1 MQLAEHTSTEPAAA
15 VSAET
20 KPEHAEPKHNQSQQ
34 ENSDWC
40 LRVSQVAKTYRVF
53 DSPAQRLK
61 DLLGLAGSHQDVL
74 ALKPLSFGVKRGETV
89 AIVGANG
96 SGKSTLLQMIC
107 GTLTPSAG
115 DIKRQGRIAALLEL
129 GAGFN
134 NDFSGLDN
142 VYLNA
147 SINGLNRARVDAI
160 LPDILRFA
168 DIGDYIHQPV
178 STYSS
183 GMYVRLAFAVAIH
196 VDPELLIIDEALSVG
211 DEAFQRKCFARLR
224 ELQAKGMSILFVS
237 HAAESVVSLCD
248 RALVLDKGDLL
259 FDGQPRQAIA
269 LYQKLLYARPEQ
281 RQAVREEILTAEK
294 VALSDKGSHTLAK
307 DSAKEPS
314 TVPEQPTAEAS
325 HSHKKTARVQPA
337 ATSANKAICKML
349 LQADTLGEQVITPH
363 RFDFVPSMLP
373 ESTDYQ
379 ENGAHIKQVM
389 LLDQSGQQVNILH
402 KGRRYR
408 YCYQVDFSE
417 AAENIFC
424 GMQIKRLDGIALGG
438 MVTAPLNQLSGLN
451 AESGQHFKVEFEFVA
466 RLNAGSYFMNAGVY
480 GGHNQQE
487 GFLARKLDALMF
499 KVLPQNDECATGSID
514 FGATPKLSVNN

>member
-1 MQLAEHTSTEPAAA
+1 M
-15 VSAET
+15 
-20 KPEHAEPKHNQSQQ
+20 HND
-34 ENSDWC
+34 DWC
-40 LRVSQVAKTYRVF
+40 LRVEQLAKTYQVF

-61 DLLGLAGSHQDVL
+61 DLLGLTGRHQNIT
-74 ALKPLSFGVKRGETV
+74 ALKPLSFKVNRGETV

-96 SGKSTLLQMIC
+96 SGKSTLLQLIC
-107 GTLTPSAG
+107 GTLTASQG
-115 DIKRQGRIAALLEL
+115 TVQRHGRIAALLEL

-134 NDFSGLDN
+134 GDFSGLDN

-147 SINGLNRARVDAI
+147 SINGLSRERVNAI

-168 DIGDYIHQPV
+168 DIGDYIYQPV

-224 ELQAKGMSILFVS
+224 ELQAQGVSILFVS

-248 RALVLDKGDLL
+248 RAIMLDHGDLL
-259 FDGQPRQAIA
+259 FDGPPSQAIA

-281 RQAVREEILTAEK
+281 RQAVRDEILAVQESPATGPER
-294 VALSDKGSHTLAK
+294 TLFVTP
-307 DSAKEPS
+307 SAPTEPDCANYHETTLVQQQAIAQPAIS
-314 TVPEQPTAEAS
+314 TVAGA
-325 HSHKKTARVQPA
+325 KKMTDQLGTHMA
-337 ATSANKAICKML
+337 
-349 LQADTLGEQVITPH
+349 LQAASAHESASVITPH
-363 RFDFVPSMLP
+363 RFDFVPSMMP

-379 ENGAHIKQVM
+379 ENGAHINQVM
-389 LLDQSGQQVNILH
+389 LLDEKNQQVNILH

-408 YCYQVDFSE
+408 YCYQVDFSA

-438 MVTAPLNQLSGLN
+438 MVTAPLNQLSQLHTK
-451 AESGQHFKVEFEFVA
+451 AGQHFTVEFEFVA
-466 RLNAGSYFMNAGVY
+466 RLNAGTYFMNAGVY

-487 GFLARKLDALMF
+487 GFLARKVDALMF
-499 KVLPQNDECATGSID
+499 KVLPQADECTTGTID
-514 FGATPKLSVNN
+514 FAAATRITVNN